1 MYAVMFPSKKGR
13 PAFPFRMA
21 FGALIIQK
29 RLGLSDRALVRAIAE
44 NPYLQYFIGLTQMQM
59 ECPFQA
65 TSLVYFR
72 KRISEEFIRNANEEL
87 LENAPATA
95 EHEDDKEVMSEDGAN
110 LGTLI
115 LDATCSPS
123 NIKYPQD
130 FVLLNDARVKLEEM
144 IDYFH
149 DTYHPWDKPR
159 TYRRNMR
166 KEYLAVAKM
175 RRRTAKKV
183 RALIR
188 KLLGCI
194 NRDLRYLEEYMAAG
208 YALPSKF
215 IDFYLTIQKLY
226 EQQKYM
232 FDNKTHT
239 VEHRIV
245 SISQPYIRPIV
256 RGKAKASVEFGAK
269 YDVSVCDKPV
279 SHSYREYYFAVF
291 I

>member
-1 MYAVMFPSKKGR
+1 MYR
-13 PAFPFRMA
+13 P
-21 FGALIIQK
+21 
-29 RLGLSDRALVRAIAE
+29 
-44 NPYLQYFIGLTQMQM
+44 
-59 ECPFQA
+59 
-65 TSLVYFR
+65 
-72 KRISEEFIRNANEEL
+72 
-87 LENAPATA
+87 
-95 EHEDDKEVMSEDGAN
+95 ED
-110 LGTLI
+110 
-115 LDATCSPS
+115 
-123 NIKYPQD
+123 
-130 FVLLNDARVKLEEM
+130 
-144 IDYFH
+144 
-149 DTYHPWDKPR
+149 
-159 TYRRNMR
+159 
-166 KEYLAVAKM
+166 
-175 RRRTAKKV
+175 
-183 RALIR
+183 R